1 MVASISSVRSVS
13 VSTVVPQIP
22 TRQPCVLALSNFQS
36 YFSFERYIKQV
47 FYFSAPG
54 SSALKQHDDQEE
66 EEEDQEQKSP
76 RIDNHDEEEFQRLVC
91 SMRESLSRLLVPYY
105 PLAGRMRRRERLTT
119 IQELHCNDAGV
130 MVVAAMANT
139 ALGDARQCPIEHEL
153 YPEPRVRDPAN
164 APLLKIQVTKFQ
176 CGGIAVGVLTC
187 ENILDASSSFPF
199 LRAWGEI
206 HRGLALGV
214 APSFDSSVL
223 KPRDPPQVN
232 LPVRDYVVAPPP
244 ASTVEAMAKSSQDA
258 IPDRQRLFHIA
269 PDRVRELVAEVQ
281 RGRFFSS
288 RDEPP
293 PSSFE
298 AISAMIWKC
307 VADVKDLDD
316 SESMT
321 YIYALST
328 KGPKRWSPEI
338 PSHYCGS
345 SAHIPCLAAPVG
357 EIRKN
362 HISHAAKLLRD
373 DIQSATQER
382 IQSAIDWMELHLR
395 AGIFVDDNFPLPRWS
410 GRAINSNSL
419 TAFPIYELDFG
430 WGRPRHFSFVLDAEP
445 GSGAAILLPTR
456 DGGRDRHLAIRLPEN
471 QMKKLLE
478 HQFFLKFATPV

>member
-153 YPEPRVRDPAN
+153 YPEPRV
-164 APLLKIQVTKFQ
+164 TKFQ

-206 HRGLALGV
+206 HRGLALAV

-244 ASTVEAMAKSSQDA
+244 ASTVEAMAKSSHDA

-288 RDEPP
+288 RDAPP

-395 AGIFVDDNFPLPRWS
+395 AGDLRGRQLP
-410 GRAINSNSL
+410 A
-419 TAFPIYELDFG
+419 AKLDFG

-456 DGGRDRHLAIRLPEN
+456 DGGRDRHLAIRLPEK